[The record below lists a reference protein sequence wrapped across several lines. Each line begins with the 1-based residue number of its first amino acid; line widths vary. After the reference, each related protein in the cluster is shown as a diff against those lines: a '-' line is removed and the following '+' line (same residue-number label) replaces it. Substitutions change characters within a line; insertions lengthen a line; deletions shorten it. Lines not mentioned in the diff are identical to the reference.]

1 MLRLL
6 SAALFV
12 AVLIPAASAQ
22 EGSYVGSGEGDLTV
36 EIQAKDADGFYP
48 IDFSTTTPMEDG
60 MGGCSGG
67 VSGTADIEG
76 KDGMFYASNEDYDPA
91 AVDDPI
97 SGYEY
102 CEIALSFKGDRLVIE
117 EGTGCLVYHGA
128 ACGFTG
134 ELALQR

>member
-76 KDGMFYASNEDYDPA
+76 KIDVLATRRIDA
-91 AVDDPI
+91 AAARHAV
-97 SGYEY
+97 GGG
-102 CEIALSFKGDRLVIE
+102 KG
-117 EGTGCLVYHGA
+117 EGHLFHG
-128 ACGFTG
+128 GVSSWSR
-134 ELALQR
+134 QW